1 MSPAGDA
8 TQKVLARSRRK
19 LQHRAPSAQ
28 GCPLRRPRGQPGGAE
43 AHSGPVTTPLNYRHL
58 YYFWVVAKEGGM
70 ARAAARLDMA
80 VQTVSAQVRLLE
92 QSLGYAL
99 FKPAGRGIALT
110 DAGVAAMAHAEQIF
124 QIGEQLPGA
133 VRDAATGGGLRLNVG
148 ISDGLPKL
156 VVRHLLQPVL
166 HDPRVRLLAHED
178 EFERLLADLALHRLD
193 VVLSDHAAP
202 PNPNLRLYGHKLGEA
217 PMAWFAPVELVG
229 RRRLAFPEVLAELP
243 VLLPTQHA
251 AVRPRLDQWF
261 ERHHIRPRIAGEFE
275 DSALLAAFGRSG
287 MGAFPASRWSHEELL
302 QDKRIKLLGETPDVV
317 EHFHLISAE
326 RRIQHPLVQQL
337 LHAQH

>member
-1 MSPAGDA
+1 MTA
-8 TQKVLARSRRK
+8 
-19 LQHRAPSAQ
+19 
-28 GCPLRRPRGQPGGAE
+28 
-43 AHSGPVTTPLNYRHL
+43 PLNYRHL

-92 QSLGYAL
+92 QALGHVL

-110 DAGVAAMAHAEQIF
+110 EAGLAAMALADQIF

-133 VRDAATGGGLRLNVG
+133 VRDAATGGGLRLAVG

-156 VVRHLLQPVL
+156 VVRNLLQPAL
-166 HDPRVRLLAHED
+166 QDPRVRLLCHED
-178 EFERLLADLALHRLD
+178 EFDRLLADLALHRLD

-217 PMAWFAPVELVG
+217 PMGWYAPVELA
-229 RRRLAFPEVLAELP
+229 RKCRKPFPGSLNDLP
-243 VLLPTQHA
+243 VLLPTHHA

-261 ERHHIRPRIAGEFE
+261 EREGLRPRIAGEFE
-275 DSALLAAFGRSG
+275 DSALLASFGRSG
-287 MGAFPASRWSHEELL
+287 MGAFPASRWSREELL
-302 QDKRIKLLGETPDVV
+302 QDKRLRLLGETPEVE

-337 LHAQH
+337 LHAPH